1 MSVELDLV
9 ELRSVE
15 LSSVGLGPSKA
26 NSVKMR
32 YADFSHF
39 DFDEFSLD
47 LPGHDQHHISPSLLA
62 VSISAKLPQFLIML
76 SKNQNYCWR
85 VIII

>member
-15 LSSVGLGPSKA
+15 LSSVGLGPGKA

-32 YADFSHF
+32 FADFSHI

-47 LPGHDQHHISPSLLA
+47 L
-62 VSISAKLPQFLIML
+62 
-76 SKNQNYCWR
+76 
-85 VIII
+85 